1 MFTNADDLLSP
12 EGCCAIFER
21 LIYLAERN
29 PGFASNRMLNDYREK
44 LAEHQQKA
52 ADEKEARMQAARQQ
66 REREQYR
73 ADVVGWYR

>member
-1 MFTNADDLLSP
+1 MFTTADDLLSP

-21 LIYLAERN
+21 LIDIAKQT
-29 PGFASNRMLNDYREK
+29 PGFASNRMVNDWREK

-52 ADEKEARMQAARQQ
+52 ADATEARMQAARLQ
-66 REREQYR
+66 REQWQHT